1 MARQTR
7 YNIPR
12 HVRDYIE
19 GLGYEPDYSM
29 DGRIQQWD
37 AVRRSEGAFWNWQE
51 RKGGRSLKV
60 HRRSVHP
67 AKRVCDEWARLL
79 MNDKTE
85 VVCEDQECTD
95 RLAELF
101 RSTGFFARGQ
111 QLVSKAFALGTCGM
125 SMWLD
130 LDAGKAQVRRYDA
143 KCTLPLSWDDD
154 GVTECAFVTRA
165 VVDGKQ
171 VDQLVMHLVGEDGGY
186 VIRTRC
192 WDKDG
197 NLVQSDSVADEVPT
211 GSKLPTFAVWVPIPN
226 TFSDCSPYGESL
238 YAHAV
243 DQVEAVDMAYDAMV
257 NEVDLGKLRIFVSDS
272 LIERGED
279 GNSDPLPFGRDNT
292 VFRKLDGMDEV
303 VKEFAP
309 GLRTEQQVRAYR
321 TAWQTLGD
329 SCGFGSSYFDVDEHG
344 GVKTATE
351 VASDSSELMRSIRM
365 YENSLE
371 NAVAAISHAALACLR
386 LLGESLPE
394 EGQVHV
400 QWDDSIITDTAADK
414 AQDMAEVAAGLM
426 AAWEYRVK
434 WYGEDEETAKANDPG
449 AAQAFDAAELG

>member
-1 MARQTR
+1 MASRV
-7 YNIPR
+7 YNVPQ

-19 GLGYEPDYSM
+19 SLGYEPDYGM
-29 DGRIQQWD
+29 DGHIQKWD
-37 AVRRSEGAFWNWQE
+37 AVRRSDGEFWDWKE
-51 RKGGRSLKV
+51 RKGGRLLKI

-85 VVCEDQECTD
+85 VVCDDQACTD

-101 RSTGFFARGQ
+101 RSTGFYARGQ
-111 QLVSKAFALGTCGM
+111 QLVSKSFALGTGGWGT
-125 SMWLD
+125 WLN
-130 LDAGKAQVRRYDA
+130 LDAAKVQVRRYDA

-165 VVDGKQ
+165 TVEGKQ
-171 VDQLVMHLVGEDGGY
+171 VDQLVMHLLEDDGY

-197 NLVQSDSVADEVPT
+197 RPVESEGIAEEVRT
-211 GSKLPTFAVWVPIPN
+211 GSALPTFAVWAPVPN
-226 TFSDCSPYGESL
+226 TLFDCSPYGESL

-272 LIERGED
+272 LLDRGED
-279 GNSDPLPFGRDNT
+279 GRQEPLPFGRDNT

-309 GLRTEQQVRAYR
+309 SLRTEQQVRAYR

-329 SCGFGSSYFDVDEHG
+329 ACGFGASYFDVDEHG

-371 NAVAAISHAALACLR
+371 NAIAAISHAALACLR
-386 LLGESLPE
+386 LVGESLPD
-394 EGQVHV
+394 EGQVRV

-414 AQDMAEVAAGLM
+414 AQDMAEVGAGLM
-426 AAWEYRVK
+426 AAWEYRKK
-434 WYGEDEETAKANDPG
+434 WYGEDEATAKANDPG